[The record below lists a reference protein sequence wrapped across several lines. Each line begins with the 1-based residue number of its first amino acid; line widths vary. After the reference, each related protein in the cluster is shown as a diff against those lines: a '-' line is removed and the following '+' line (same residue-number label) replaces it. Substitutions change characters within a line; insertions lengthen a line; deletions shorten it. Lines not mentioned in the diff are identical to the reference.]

1 MTPSAAA
8 AKTMRELRVAGEIAQ
23 AFLTA
28 HQPHEV
34 YRLALERVAPLV
46 GASLGCVFV
55 ADGESDLLKVATAYN
70 WPQRYANYLSS
81 MRVLIGNGPT
91 GRAVQDNQL
100 VDVADVFADPELKD
114 WWDSAKE
121 LGFTSSIALPLIVE
135 SRPVGALTFY
145 FRDAEA
151 FREADRNLLR
161 LVANQLAA
169 TAEKAHL
176 IEDLQR
182 VNEKLR
188 EQNLDLEA
196 KYKEADEAKQVKNEF
211 LANVSHELRTPLT
224 AILGYAYLLKEGVSG
239 PLAEEQAAS
248 VRKIEEAGGHL
259 VSLIDGLVD
268 LTNRKLGRVQS
279 KPELCDATAIA
290 RTVMSNAPRPAAGV
304 DLRTEA
310 PPERLPMHTDP
321 VLVQRVLQSLLGNA
335 IKFTRSGS
343 VTLTVRLEEP
353 EPSSDAMYAR
363 GPNIV
368 WEITDTGVGIEP
380 KDQEVI
386 FDEFRQADGSATRR
400 FGGVGLGLAVARG
413 LARRLGGDITLKS
426 ELGVGSTFSF
436 VLPSSVVRAG
446 VPS

>member
-1 MTPSAAA
+1 
-8 AKTMRELRVAGEIAQ
+8 
-23 AFLTA
+23 
-28 HQPHEV
+28 
-34 YRLALERVAPLV
+34 
-46 GASLGCVFV
+46 
-55 ADGESDLLKVATAYN
+55 
-70 WPQRYANYLSS
+70 
-81 MRVLIGNGPT
+81 
-91 GRAVQDNQL
+91 
-100 VDVADVFADPELKD
+100 
-114 WWDSAKE
+114 
-121 LGFTSSIALPLIVE
+121 
-135 SRPVGALTFY
+135 
-145 FRDAEA
+145 
-151 FREADRNLLR
+151 
-161 LVANQLAA
+161 
-169 TAEKAHL
+169 
-176 IEDLQR
+176 
-182 VNEKLR
+182 
-188 EQNLDLEA
+188 
-196 KYKEADEAKQVKNEF
+196 
-211 LANVSHELRTPLT
+211 
-224 AILGYAYLLKEGVSG
+224 
-239 PLAEEQAAS
+239 
-248 VRKIEEAGGHL
+248 
-259 VSLIDGLVD
+259 
-268 LTNRKLGRVQS
+268 
-279 KPELCDATAIA
+279 
-290 RTVMSNAPRPAAGV
+290 MSNAPRPAAGV